1 MREGDEL
8 IDTKL
13 TDGTKEIVLATKNG
27 RAIRFDESDVRP
39 TGRPAHGVIGI
50 RLYEGDEVVSMAVV
64 TSDSKLL
71 TLTENGYGKVSIVGK
86 WETVEGP
93 APEEEEIVE
102 AEPEGKEPIE
112 EKEER
117 DEYRKTRRGGRGVKA
132 LRVTE
137 RNGRVLA
144 VLEVGDDDGIIIAS
158 DAGNVMRTSVS
169 DFRVTSRVTMGVRA
183 KRLEEGE
190 KVIAVQRLV
199 GEKDME
205 AVAEV
210 EVKEDGSIL
219 PAEDK
224 DNGTDQ
230 RKDRC
235 EDGGK

>member
-1 MREGDEL
+1 
-8 IDTKL
+8 
-13 TDGTKEIVLATKNG
+13 
-27 RAIRFDESDVRP
+27 
-39 TGRPAHGVIGI
+39 
-50 RLYEGDEVVSMAVV
+50 LYEGDEVVSMAIV
-64 TSDSKLL
+64 TADSKLL
-71 TLTENGYGKVSIVGK
+71 TLTENGYGKISIVGK
-86 WETVEGP
+86 WEDVEGP

-102 AEPEGKEPIE
+102 LEPEGKEPAE

-117 DEYRKTRRGGRGVKA
+117 DEYRKTRRAGRGVKA

-137 RNGRVLA
+137 KNGRVLA

-158 DAGNVMRTSVS
+158 DGGNVMRTSVS

-219 PAEDK
+219 PTEDK
-224 DNGTDQ
+224 DNGADRSKDQ
-230 RKDRC
+230 C
-235 EDGGK
+235 ENGDK